1 MENCLHGMAPFASS
15 DCIICIITRSWRF
28 PEEILWFS
36 KGVGMKKRF
45 FIKLFHT
52 IFFILVGMGIM
63 YLYMQKQTDP
73 MDQIQKLMS
82 QNDVD
87 PDEAIYIYLK
97 KNPDLTDSQKGDL
110 FLNAINNFTLSEGVF
125 SSMVEMAEDELSS
138 EELTGMIGKLRTR
151 MQQLQHFYY
160 SLKLG
165 NGPEYFTVI
174 KELEFI
180 DKSLITN
187 DGTTIKQ
194 ITEP

>member
-1 MENCLHGMAPFASS
+1 
-15 DCIICIITRSWRF
+15 
-28 PEEILWFS
+28 
-36 KGVGMKKRF
+36 MKKRF

-110 FLNAINNFTLSEGVF
+110 FLNVINNFTLSEGVF

-138 EELTGMIGKLRTR
+138 DKVKVGKTR
-151 MQQLQHFYY
+151 MEKNREFSCFLACVSVKPY
-160 SLKLG
+160 SLTAYKT
-165 NGPEYFTVI
+165 NQHKRPPTFI
-174 KELEFI
+174 NREF
-180 DKSLITN
+180 
-187 DGTTIKQ
+187 
-194 ITEP
+194 